1 MLSTGFTIFLGIALI
16 LAKLPRRTMLRVL
29 KYDLALDI
37 AVSVITLI
45 THWGTFSGIMGATVA
60 GLLTSLATSGLKR
73 LIGYV
78 DGDTYY
84 PGRLRLD
91 V

>member
-29 KYDLALDI
+29 KHDLALDVV
-37 AVSVITLI
+37 VSVITLLV
-45 THWGTFSGIMGATVA
+45 HMGTFSGLMAATVA
-60 GLLTSLATSGLKR
+60 GLMTSLATSGLKR
-73 LIGYV
+73 LVGYI
-78 DGDTYY
+78 DGDSYY
-84 PGRLRLD
+84 PGRIRLD